1 MNRLAPGILCAA
13 VIAALL
19 LVVVIQH
26 GAADK
31 LRVENATLRSE
42 IFELKAE
49 LNLLSNSHS
58 ASKRTFIPRLP
69 APAMQPNIP
78 SESSLEISASTNL
91 IFQLLQGS
99 NAPKLTLEQVEPFL
113 KANHRSGISL
123 VVASRASGDPAL
135 LQEAMEKHPND
146 PQVAFAAVFKP
157 ESTPE
162 DRRKWLDQFQQSA
175 PDNSL
180 ANYLSAYDRFK
191 SGNTD
196 QAVQELTA
204 AAGKQ
209 PFADYSMDFIMA
221 AEEAYRTAGFSVA
234 EAKTLADSQL
244 LLQQLSQ
251 LKDLNRNMIDL
262 AASYRQTGDNASAQ
276 TLLQMGVNLGE
287 RLQTQSAQPL
297 ISELVGI
304 AVETVALKSMD
315 ANAPLTDRN
324 QTVQDRLYQL
334 TQERND
340 IKGLRTDYVN
350 FREQMTDQDWIS
362 YSERRRLFGEHAAFQ
377 WLASKYGQN

>member
-1 MNRLAPGILCAA
+1 
-13 VIAALL
+13 
-19 LVVVIQH
+19 
-26 GAADK
+26 
-31 LRVENATLRSE
+31 
-42 IFELKAE
+42 
-49 LNLLSNSHS
+49 
-58 ASKRTFIPRLP
+58 
-69 APAMQPNIP
+69 MQPNIP

-180 ANYLSAYDRFK
+180 ANYLSAYDRLK

-196 QAVQELTA
+196 QAVQELSA

-209 PFADYSMDFIMA
+209 VFGDYSMDFVMA
-221 AEEAYRTAGFSVA
+221 AEEAYRAAGYSVA
-234 EAKTLADSQL
+234 ESKILADSQL
-244 LLQQLSQ
+244 LLPQLSQ
-251 LKDLNRNMIDL
+251 LKDLNRKMVEL
-262 AASYRQTGDNASAQ
+262 ASSYQQAGDNASAQ
-276 TLLQMGVNLGE
+276 TLLQMGASLGE
-287 RLQTQSAQPL
+287 RLQTQAGEPL
-297 ISELVGI
+297 ITELVGI
-304 AVETVALKSMD
+304 AVETKALEAMD
-315 ANAPLTDRN
+315 PNTHLSDVN
-324 QTVQDRLYQL
+324 QTIKARLDELAQ
-334 TQERND
+334 QRAA
-340 IKGLRTDYVN
+340 IKESNAG
-350 FREQMTDQDWIS
+350 FESFQQQITDQDRIS
-362 YSERRRLFGEHAAFQ
+362 FSERRRLFGEHAALQ